1 MLTNPFSMPL
11 PGALRVRAL
20 YPLIDGDGSC
30 SLIYDLERA
39 AVLDVPEE
47 LQFHVAPALET
58 GDLDEALVD
67 WMVGED
73 LLTCDGR
80 AGTGEDWDG
89 GGSTLATGASWW
101 HLGAIVRRDG
111 EVHARIDQACG
122 PMVGEAMDFV
132 FKQSLGATC
141 VTFHLGW
148 AGSLPDGALLSGL
161 VVEARRRA
169 AAQAQEVRFEL
180 SLDAA
185 AVTPAAVA
193 LLADL
198 PVHVRLHCGSFPGVD
213 EEARVRES
221 RAWAA
226 AESAV
231 RQLRPIGERITVQVI
246 LAGCAR
252 LLDLWAWAKKAG
264 VRHLDALRMEG
275 PAAAQTRVGEV
286 RVFRGDLQAVFQE
299 MVADLEAGRLP
310 IDFEPLTRVVRRLM
324 RRGAASRLNGLS
336 GPAGLSGLHGLNGLN
351 GLNGGLRSLGDIYL
365 SGPEDLEAGLLG
377 ESRAASQGDEGDE
390 GEEPS
395 GPPCRGCW
403 ARHACT
409 RSCLSTAPLDAWDR
423 REPSEERCA
432 LWRTEAE
439 VALRFYHRLSQID
452 PLQVMTLFEEAARV
466 PVDPFDRPF
475 PVWHQTSAF

>member
-1 MLTNPFSMPL
+1 MFTNPFSMPL

-39 AVLDVPEE
+39 AVLEVPEE

-80 AGTGEDWDG
+80 AGSGEDWEGTAPASSADG
-89 GGSTLATGASWW
+89 GWW
-101 HLGAIVRRDG
+101 HLGAIARRDG
-111 EVHARIDQACG
+111 EIHARIDHASG
-122 PMVGEAMDFV
+122 PGAPGAPAVGEAMHFV
-132 FKQSLGATC
+132 FRQSLGASR

-148 AGSLPDGALLSGL
+148 AGSLPDTALLAGL
-161 VVEARRRA
+161 VIEARRRA
-169 AAQAQEVRFEL
+169 AAQGQEARFEL

-193 LLADL
+193 VLADL
-198 PVHVRLHCGSFPGVD
+198 PVHVRLQCGSFPGLD
-213 EEARVRES
+213 EEAQILES
-221 RAWAA
+221 RAWQT
-226 AESAV
+226 AEAAV
-231 RQLRPIGERITVQVI
+231 RQLRPIGERVTVHCI
-246 LAGCAR
+246 LAGGAR
-252 LLDLWAWAKKAG
+252 LLDLWSWAKQAG

-275 PAAAQTRVGEV
+275 PAPAGQTWSSEV
-286 RVFRGDLQAVFQE
+286 RVFRGDLQAVYEE
-299 MVADLEAGRLP
+299 MVSNLEAGRLP

-324 RRGAASRLNGLS
+324 RRGSASRLDRL
-336 GPAGLSGLHGLNGLN
+336 AGDVRALP
-351 GLNGGLRSLGDIYL
+351 SLGDVYL
-365 SGPEDLEAGLLG
+365 RGAEDLDAGLVGEGRMVSAGDGCDEADEQSGPT
-377 ESRAASQGDEGDE
+377 
-390 GEEPS
+390 
-395 GPPCRGCW
+395 CRGCW

-409 RSCLSTAPLDAWDR
+409 HSSLSAASLDAWDR

-439 VALRFYHRLSQID
+439 VALRFYHRLAHVD

-466 PVDPFDRPF
+466 PVDPFERPF
-475 PVWHQTSAF
+475 PGWHQKSAF